1 MLASPPLFLWGC
13 FRFTF
18 WGKAA
23 IMEPKKRKRK
33 RENEMADVGIVFQ
46 KMLVLLLMM
55 SVGFAA
61 GKRGS

>member
-1 MLASPPLFLWGC
+1 MQNREENGS
-13 FRFTF
+13 
-18 WGKAA
+18 GK
-23 IMEPKKRKRK
+23 MV
-33 RENEMADVGIVFQ
+33 DVGIVFQ